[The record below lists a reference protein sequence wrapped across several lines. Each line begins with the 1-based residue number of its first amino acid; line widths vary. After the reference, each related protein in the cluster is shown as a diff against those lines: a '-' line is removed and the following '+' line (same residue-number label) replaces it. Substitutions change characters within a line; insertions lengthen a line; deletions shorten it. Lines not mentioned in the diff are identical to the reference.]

1 MILVTG
7 GTGLVGAHLLYRLTS
22 SNKNV
27 RAIYRSDATLKRV
40 KKTFSYYTDN
50 PELLFDKIEW
60 VKADIL
66 DLPSMELAFK
76 EIDQVYHA
84 AALISFDPRDYKL
97 LRKINVEGTA
107 NIVNLCIAHSIK
119 KICYVST
126 IGAIGRSTPGL
137 VSNEENEWTEQYTNV
152 YALSKYDAELEVW
165 RGSQENLP
173 VVIVNPGVILGPGH
187 WQSGSGKLFS
197 AAYKGY
203 SYFPPGGTGFVTVF
217 DVVKSMLELMDSS
230 IVNERFILVGENLS
244 YQEILI
250 CLAKEFGRPKP
261 TKQLQVWQLQI
272 GRIVDWLKALITGS
286 ERKIT
291 KNTIYS
297 LLHQETYSNEKIK
310 RTLEFEFD
318 SLNDTIELSCQKYI
332 EEHS

>member
-27 RAIYRSDATLKRV
+27 RAIYRSDATLERV

-97 LRKINVEGTA
+97 LRKVNVEGTA
-107 NIVNLCIAHSIK
+107 NVVNLCIAYRIK
-119 KICYVST
+119 KLCYVST
-126 IGAIGRSTPGL
+126 IGAIGRSTSGL
-137 VSNEENEWTEQYTNV
+137 VSNEENEWTEQHTNV

-197 AAYKGY
+197 TAFKGY
-203 SYFPPGGTGFVTVF
+203 SYFPPGGTGFVTVC

-244 YQEILI
+244 YQKILI
-250 CLAKEFGRPKP
+250 HLAKEFGRPKP

-272 GRIVDWLKALITGS
+272 GRYVDWLKALITGS

-297 LLHQETYSNEKIK
+297 LLHKETYSNEKIK
-310 RTLEFEFD
+310 RTLDFEFD

-332 EEHS
+332 EEQS

>member
-272 GRIVDWLKALITGS
+272 GRIVDWLSTLITGS